1 MKRKVLHSS
10 DCKGAK
16 PTRSSRSPGV
26 GKALVSVVIPVLNE
40 SRTVGQVVRF
50 ARTSPV
56 VGEVLVI
63 DDGSIDGTA
72 ELAEKAGAR
81 VITSSLLGK
90 GASMEDGIHEA
101 CHDLILFL
109 DGDLRGL
116 ESGLIERMVQPLIA
130 GDADFAKARFKR
142 SSGRVTLLTAKP
154 LLRTYFP
161 ELADIAQ
168 PLGGIIAARTELLR
182 NLRLE
187 NDYGVDIGL
196 LIDATQSRARIVEVD
211 IGHVMH
217 DSQSLDALEEMA
229 IQVAR
234 TILQRAGEW
243 GRLRIRH
250 VQAANERDRVRR
262 ADFRR
267 TLDLLNGASRL
278 ALIDMDG
285 TLLNARFVMALA
297 DRTGRTERLI
307 PLLDSPNLSATARTR
322 KIAALFAGVPKAVF
336 EEVAR
341 GLPLNRGAVEMVVGL
356 RKAGYAV
363 GIVTDSYSIAAEV
376 IRRRVFA
383 DFTISHVL
391 TFRNDRSTGGI
402 TLCPAMRHPSGCHH
416 HTLCK
421 VNVLHHLRD
430 EVGISPARI
439 IAVGDSSNDICLLQA
454 AGRSVAF
461 EPKTPEVRQAAKRVV
476 ERDLRGILDY
486 LGIPS
491 SRKPEI
497 RDYPNSLE
505 PFPPG
510 ADTGS

>member
-1 MKRKVLHSS
+1 MKRKILHSS
-10 DCKGAK
+10 DREGAN
-16 PTRSSRSPGV
+16 PTRRSRSPRV
-26 GKALVSVVIPVLNE
+26 GKVLVSVVIPVLNE

-50 ARTSPV
+50 AQASPV

-81 VITSSLLGK
+81 VVTSTLLGK

-101 CHDLILFL
+101 RHDIILFL
-109 DGDLRGL
+109 DGDLSGL

-130 GDADFAKARFKR
+130 GEADFIKARFKR
-142 SSGRVTLLTAKP
+142 SSGRVTTLTAKP

-168 PLGGIIAARTELLR
+168 PLGGIIAARTDLLAS
-182 NLRLE
+182 LRLE

-211 IGHVMH
+211 IGHIIH
-217 DSQSLDALEEMA
+217 DSQSLEALEEMA

-243 GRLRIRH
+243 GRLRIRQ
-250 VQAANERDRVRR
+250 VRAANERDRVRR

-267 TLDLLNGASRL
+267 TLDLLKGASRL

-297 DRTGRTERLI
+297 ERTGLTEKLV
-307 PLLDSPNLSATARTR
+307 PLLDSAHLNATTRTR
-322 KIAALFAGVPKAVF
+322 KIAALFAGVPKTVF

-341 GLPLNRGAVEMVVGL
+341 GLPLNRGAVETVVGL
-356 RKAGYAV
+356 RKAGYVV
-363 GIVTDSYSIAAEV
+363 GIITDSYRIAAEV

-391 TFRNDRSTGGI
+391 TFRNDRATGGI
-402 TLCPAMRHPSGCHH
+402 TLCPSMRHPSGCDHH
-416 HTLCK
+416 ALCK

-439 IAVGDSSNDICLLQA
+439 IAVGDSSNDVCLLHA

-461 EPKTPEVRQAAKRVV
+461 EPKTPRCAKPQNGWLKGTSAASSTT
-476 ERDLRGILDY
+476 
-486 LGIPS
+486 LGFQPLGNPRS
-491 SRKPEI
+491 VTTR
-497 RDYPNSLE
+497 SLWIH
-505 PFPPG
+505 FPG
-510 ADTGS
+510 